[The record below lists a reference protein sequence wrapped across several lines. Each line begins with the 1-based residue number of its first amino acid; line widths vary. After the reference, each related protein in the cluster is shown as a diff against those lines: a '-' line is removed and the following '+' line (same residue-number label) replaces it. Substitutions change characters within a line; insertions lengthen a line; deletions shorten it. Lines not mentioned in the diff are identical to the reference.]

1 MPAPSEQQIPQDGT
15 IFLELKLLNEIITSR
30 NASTA
35 STFSSSSSPPSPPP
49 IASGKDA
56 FSFGYLSYDNLSFSD
71 VEARSEFGASTLD
84 AVTEL
89 LGATATAEE
98 NCARVLDNV
107 AQTFSMRVRGTGQGI
122 GAIVDGC
129 AQKQSSLL
137 NAGLQAIGLGSFFG
151 GSSSNNDSSSS
162 STGGVGSGSSGS
174 GFDSSSSSSSSSLSR
189 SSNTL
194 GGVGNGPSSIGIAV
208 ESLFKQTSKQAAQ
221 RMVLTANLRKLHRQL
236 LSLKEFQTVA
246 TAQLLARAREAAR
259 GVEMINRE
267 LERAHFRVKAA
278 RRDLLDAEE
287 RFMSGKNSGGAVQ
300 GAELIRRQNRVTQC
314 MAELEGG
321 ERDVMRTSE
330 ELVATRRKRD
340 DELTVSS
347 RQLQRMDRD
356 RMIAIAKALEEVSS
370 VSIESSRSSQ
380 ASSLAMEDA
389 VASVSVESDMRM
401 FTYQRRVSMMLQE
414 QLSLQDARA
423 MRSNALSTI
432 PPTPSAPPLPPTPSH
447 SNNPFSSML
456 SGGAASVVSTM
467 SSSTSSSSNHAN
479 SAHAIATMEAALRLN
494 VVPQPHPV
502 AVSMRHNRD
511 FISAEK
517 ALSPICDRWVKAI
530 FDGTGS
536 EALRGI
542 AVQIVTRDGDKAKE
556 GAVVSEGAAVIR
568 IEEEGVEEESSLASS
583 TPARAIDAIPID
595 RLNISSDS
603 EEFEVEILSNHAARI
618 AFLRSLNLQRSKRQD
633 AGVAG
638 FERLAR
644 VLWWMLDACEAQ
656 EDVCCARMV
665 MVMAETF
672 FELVPSKGLGKK
684 RFLQAVLKAHSVW
697 THEAYWEEVFYQ
709 SFYDAVKVTSNP
721 YGGSV
726 AASNRLSQNSPDSSS
741 DRLQQES
748 TGYTED
754 GSDTAPL
761 SPPPS
766 QHSGGNNYAVSAPS
780 PSHRPGTTDWSYAY
794 VQTLFSQLAAI
805 AMNMITF
812 GLPPDRV
819 VRIIASLAVGN
830 GLPHEMTAALQE
842 TVKTY
847 SSQE

>member
-1 MPAPSEQQIPQDGT
+1 MPTVSTSDTVGISSSTIQFLDVEHLNSIIRPNEFVLSSSSSPSSVTP
-15 IFLELKLLNEIITSR
+15 L
-30 NASTA
+30 
-35 STFSSSSSPPSPPP
+35 SSSSSPPPPLSPPLSL
-49 IASGKDA
+49 AVKDA

-71 VEARSEFGASTLD
+71 VEARNEFGTSMLD
-84 AVTEL
+84 AVIEL

-98 NCARVLDNV
+98 NCARTLDSV
-107 AQTFSMRVRGTGQGI
+107 AQAFSSRVRGSGQGI
-122 GAIVDGC
+122 SYIVDGSV
-129 AQKQSSLL
+129 QKQGSFL
-137 NAGLQAIGLGSFFG
+137 NAGLQAIGLGSFF
-151 GSSSNNDSSSS
+151 
-162 STGGVGSGSSGS
+162 T
-174 GFDSSSSSSSSSLSR
+174 
-189 SSNTL
+189 SSNTSNSINSSNDNTSPIGGNGAGAQSNYSVGSL
-194 GGVGNGPSSIGIAV
+194 GNGYDTSSRTNLLSTVGNGPSSIGIAV
-208 ESLFKQTSKQAAQ
+208 ESLFKQTAKQSAQ
-221 RMVLTANLRKLHRQL
+221 RLVLATNLRKLYKHL
-236 LSLKEFQTVA
+236 HSIKDFQTVA
-246 TAQLLARAREAAR
+246 TSQLLARAREAAR

-267 LERAHFRVKAA
+267 LERAHSRVKAA

-287 RFMSGKNSGGAVQ
+287 RYMSGKNSAGAVQ
-300 GAELIRRQNRVTQC
+300 GSELLRRQNRVTQC
-314 MAELEGG
+314 MADLEAG

-330 ELVATRRKRD
+330 ELVATRRRRD

-380 ASSLAMEDA
+380 ASSLVMEDA

-423 MRSNALSTI
+423 VRSNALSTI
-432 PPTPSAPPLPPTPSH
+432 PSTPLAPPIPPTQSH
-447 SNNPFSSML
+447 SNNPFSSIRNVSATSL
-456 SGGAASVVSTM
+456 SSLTT
-467 SSSTSSSSNHAN
+467 SSSTNHST
-479 SAHAIATMEAALRLN
+479 SAHALATMEAALRLN

-511 FISAEK
+511 FITAEK

-530 FDGTGS
+530 FEGKGS
-536 EALRGI
+536 EALRGK
-542 AVQIVTRDGDKAKE
+542 AVQQLISKKVTE
-556 GAVVSEGAAVIR
+556 SES
-568 IEEEGVEEESSLASS
+568 ETESSSS
-583 TPARAIDAIPID
+583 SSSFPPQDSSND
-595 RLNISSDS
+595 LNTSTDG

-633 AGVAG
+633 AGQKG

-672 FELVPSKGLGKK
+672 FEISPSTKMK
-684 RFLQAVLKAHSVW
+684 RFLQAVLKAHTVW

-721 YGGSV
+721 YGSIT
-726 AASNRLSQNSPDSSS
+726 NRQGQVIPDTDRSQDVGCTEVETGDGTDENNTTNVPSSPVPNGPGGGGGGGGHSS
-741 DRLQQES
+741 
-748 TGYTED
+748 
-754 GSDTAPL
+754 
-761 SPPPS
+761 
-766 QHSGGNNYAVSAPS
+766 SAPS

-812 GLPPDRV
+812 GLPSDRV
-819 VRIIASLAVGN
+819 GRIITSLAVGN
-830 GLPHEMTAALQE
+830 GLPTEMAAALQE

-847 SSQE
+847 SAQE

>member
-1 MPAPSEQQIPQDGT
+1 MPAPSSEQQIPQDGT
-15 IFLELKLLNEIITSR
+15 IFLELKILNDIISSR
-30 NASTA
+30 NSSTA
-35 STFSSSSSPPSPPP
+35 STSSSSSPPSSSSSSLPP

-71 VEARSEFGASTLD
+71 VEARSEFGASMLD

-174 GFDSSSSSSSSSLSR
+174 GFDSSSSSSSFSR

-221 RMVLTANLRKLHRQL
+221 RMVLTTNLRKLHRQL
-236 LSLKEFQTVA
+236 LSLKEFQSVA

-300 GAELIRRQNRVTQC
+300 GAELVRRQNRVTQC

-356 RMIAIAKALEEVSS
+356 RMIAIARALEEVSS

-467 SSSTSSSSNHAN
+467 SNNTSSSSNHAN

-511 FISAEK
+511 FITAEK

-530 FDGTGS
+530 FEGTGS

-542 AVQIVTRDGDKAKE
+542 AVQIVTRDGDKEKE
-556 GAVVSEGAAVIR
+556 GAVVSEGAAVVR
-568 IEEEGVEEESSLASS
+568 IEEGGEEEESLSSS
-583 TPARAIDAIPID
+583 TPARAIDAVPID

-633 AGVAG
+633 AGVIG

-672 FELVPSKGLGKK
+672 FELVPSLGKK
-684 RFLQAVLKAHSVW
+684 RFLQAVLKVH
-697 THEAYWEEVFYQ
+697 
-709 SFYDAVKVTSNP
+709 
-721 YGGSV
+721 
-726 AASNRLSQNSPDSSS
+726 
-741 DRLQQES
+741 
-748 TGYTED
+748 
-754 GSDTAPL
+754 
-761 SPPPS
+761 
-766 QHSGGNNYAVSAPS
+766 
-780 PSHRPGTTDWSYAY
+780 
-794 VQTLFSQLAAI
+794 
-805 AMNMITF
+805 
-812 GLPPDRV
+812 
-819 VRIIASLAVGN
+819 
-830 GLPHEMTAALQE
+830 
-842 TVKTY
+842 
-847 SSQE
+847 